1 MALLSFPAA
10 VVLLPVLRFETL
22 EEQHW
27 VRLKDEVLTRA
38 TATRARTLAA
48 RVEMLSFKFGRL

>member
-1 MALLSFPAA
+1 MVLLSVPAA

-27 VRLKDEVLTRA
+27 VRSKDKVR
-38 TATRARTLAA
+38 A